1 MKLLDKFLKILKTDR
16 NTFFTYIL
24 TMATIYIV
32 VDRVIEMLFMI
43 FTGISVSYWGPITY
57 TLALACPVF
66 AFLFSGNSVY
76 GKGGNTKLVIVYL
89 YAISLYIIA
98 ISMIS
103 QWVNMAGWIL
113 LLSVPNYLEIVTK
126 FTSVI
131 KPAFQAVA
139 VYIPLTTFFS
149 VFWWIYAGVQD
160 TRLLQ
165 ESIWDY
171 TGINLSSKPTKK
183 GAYSYENVLG
193 IDKETGKAVKIID
206 SRRGDPALI
215 CGGSGMGKTALMIE
229 PMLARDMEKKYF
241 LKEAAKELGF
251 TALKTGLANL
261 NKPYSNEY
269 INDNFT
275 LNMLEPISGKE
286 KLFKAYLSKLIHSD
300 SGKIVYKDI
309 GMTLLTPEYES
320 AERMM
325 GIAKNFNLKVNVIDP
340 FNPNSAGL
348 NPFAYG
354 SAGEIAGFISA
365 IISATYSAKHTQ
377 EEEMFFMNSAAQA
390 VQNLTIILADMYPR
404 LHNGELPT
412 MEDMLDMLNDFD
424 LVEDMCRKIE
434 QDPEL
439 AQVHKLQLGYFK
451 KHFYNE
457 GVMRNE
463 TEKYVHLAITQLDS
477 LLRVEALRKILCN
490 RTNNINFD
498 DVLANGEVVIVCT
511 RRGDLGGILHKTFG
525 LYFILAM
532 QRAVLKRP
540 GSEESRIPHVLY
552 IDEFPEYLTGSTL
565 GVITLYRKY
574 KVGAV
579 VTAQSLEQ
587 LKKTPTSEKTIISN
601 CTAKFVLGNLSPDE
615 TTFWAEHFGYK
626 RDWLFSQDMSIKP
639 EGDGDQFGIA
649 GGSAKSVSY
658 GDLKGVKWGYKKRYD
673 VGKFDNMKFK
683 HCGFMVKD
691 DAGKSF
697 VGLTT
702 LDFMASKYKEPH
714 KSKNFDFAK
723 YQSGIIVDD
732 KKDKEKK
739 QRFDPN
745 KMNYESYM
753 GESDVDPIQ
762 TDVTD
767 SNYLF
772 NNEDAIIYNIKK
784 DNNN

>member
-1 MKLLDKFLKILKTDR
+1 
-16 NTFFTYIL
+16 
-24 TMATIYIV
+24 
-32 VDRVIEMLFMI
+32 
-43 FTGISVSYWGPITY
+43 
-57 TLALACPVF
+57 
-66 AFLFSGNSVY
+66 
-76 GKGGNTKLVIVYL
+76 
-89 YAISLYIIA
+89 
-98 ISMIS
+98 
-103 QWVNMAGWIL
+103 
-113 LLSVPNYLEIVTK
+113 
-126 FTSVI
+126 
-131 KPAFQAVA
+131 
-139 VYIPLTTFFS
+139 
-149 VFWWIYAGVQD
+149 
-160 TRLLQ
+160 
-165 ESIWDY
+165 
-171 TGINLSSKPTKK
+171 
-183 GAYSYENVLG
+183 
-193 IDKETGKAVKIID
+193 
-206 SRRGDPALI
+206 
-215 CGGSGMGKTALMIE
+215 MGKTALVIE

-241 LKEAAKELGF
+241 LKEASKELGF
-251 TALKTGLANL
+251 TALKTGLANI

-309 GMTLLTPEYES
+309 GMTLLTPEYDS

-340 FNPNSAGL
+340 FNPNSVGL

-377 EEEMFFMNSAAQA
+377 EEELFFMNSSAQA

-404 LHNGELPT
+404 LHNGDLPT

-434 QDPEL
+434 EDPEL
-439 AQVHKLQLGYFK
+439 AQKHKLQLGYFR

-457 GVMRNE
+457 GVMRSE

-477 LLRVEALRKILCN
+477 LLRVEALRKILCS

-498 DVLANGEVVIVCT
+498 NVLANGEVTIVCT

-540 GSEESRIPHVLY
+540 GNEDSRIPHILY

-574 KVGAV
+574 KVGTI

-587 LKKTPTSEKTIISN
+587 LKKTPTSEKTILSN
-601 CTAKFVLGNLSPDE
+601 TTAKFVLGNLSAEE
-615 TTFWAEHFGYK
+615 TQFWAEQFGYK

-639 EGDGDQFGIA
+639 EGSGDQFGIA

-691 DAGKSF
+691 DTGKAF

-723 YQSGIIVDD
+723 YQSGIVNKTHED
-732 KKDKEKK
+732 KGIK
-739 QRFDPN
+739 QGYNPKNIDFDSFGDN
-745 KMNYESYM
+745 E
-753 GESDVDPIQ
+753 EVDPVQ

-767 SNYLF
+767 SEYLF

>member
-1 MKLLDKFLKILKTDR
+1 MKLIDKLLKVLKTDR

-24 TMATIYIV
+24 TLATLYIV
-32 VDRVIEMLFMI
+32 VDRVVEMAFMI
-43 FTGISVSYWGPITY
+43 FTGVSVSYWGPIGY

-66 AFLFSGNSVY
+66 AFLFSGSSKY
-76 GKGGNTKLVIVYL
+76 GKGGDLKLIIVYA

-103 QWVNMAGWIL
+103 QWINMAGWVFL
-113 LLSVPNYLEIVTK
+113 VSVPNYVDIVTN
-126 FTSVI
+126 FSEVI

-139 VYIPLTTFFS
+139 IYIPLTTFFS
-149 VFWWIYAGVQD
+149 VFWWIYAGVED
-160 TRLLQ
+160 TRLLK

-171 TGINLSSKPTKK
+171 AGIDLSKKSVKK

-193 IDKETGKAVKIID
+193 IDKETGKAVKIND
-206 SRRGDPALI
+206 SRRGDPVLV
-215 CGGSGMGKTALMIE
+215 CGGSGMGKTALVIE

-309 GMTLLTPEYES
+309 GMTLLTPEYDS

-340 FNPNSAGL
+340 FNPNSVGL

-377 EEEMFFMNSAAQA
+377 EEELFFMNSSAQA

-404 LHNGELPT
+404 LHNGDLPT

-434 QDPEL
+434 EDPEL
-439 AQVHKLQLGYFK
+439 AQKHKLQLGYFR

-457 GVMRNE
+457 GVMRSE

-477 LLRVEALRKILCN
+477 LLRVEALRKILCS

-498 DVLANGEVVIVCT
+498 NVLANGEVTIVCT

-540 GSEESRIPHVLY
+540 GNEDSRIPHILY

-574 KVGAV
+574 KVGTI

-587 LKKTPTSEKTIISN
+587 LKKTPTSEKTILSN
-601 CTAKFVLGNLSPDE
+601 TTAKFVLGNLSAEE
-615 TTFWAEHFGYK
+615 TQFWAEQFGYK

-639 EGDGDQFGIA
+639 EGSGDQFGIA

-691 DAGKSF
+691 DTGKAF

-723 YQSGIIVDD
+723 YQSGIVNETHED
-732 KKDKEKK
+732 KGIK
-739 QRFDPN
+739 QGYNPKNIDFDSFGDN
-745 KMNYESYM
+745 E
-753 GESDVDPIQ
+753 EVDPVQ

-767 SNYLF
+767 SEYLF

-784 DNNN
+784 DNK

>member
-1 MKLLDKFLKILKTDR
+1 LKYLDKLLKVLKTDR

-24 TMATIYIV
+24 TLATIYIV

-43 FTGISVSYWGPITY
+43 FTGISVSYWGPIGY
-57 TLALACPVF
+57 TFALACPVF
-66 AFLFSGNSVY
+66 AFLFSGSSKY
-76 GKGGNTKLVIVYL
+76 GQGGDMKIMIVYM

-103 QWVNMAGWIL
+103 QWINMLGWVL
-113 LLSVPNYLEIVTK
+113 LVSVPNYVEIVTN
-126 FTSVI
+126 FASVI

-139 VYIPLTTFFS
+139 IYIPLTTFFS
-149 VFWWIYAGVQD
+149 VFWWIYAGVED
-160 TRLLQ
+160 TRLLK

-171 TGINLSSKPTKK
+171 AGINLSSKPVKK
-183 GAYSYENVLG
+183 GAYSYENIIG
-193 IDKETGKAVKIID
+193 IDKETGKAVKISD

-215 CGGSGMGKTALMIE
+215 CGGSGMGKTALLIE

-261 NKPYSNEY
+261 DKPYSNEY

-309 GMTLLTPEYES
+309 GMTLLSPDNES
-320 AERMM
+320 TEKMI
-325 GIAKNFNLKVNVIDP
+325 GIAKNFNLKVNIIDP
-340 FNPNSAGL
+340 SNPNSIGL

-354 SAGEIAGFISA
+354 APGEIAGFISA
-365 IISATYSAKHTQ
+365 IISAMYSAKHTQ
-377 EEEMFFMNSAAQA
+377 EDEVFFMNSAAQA
-390 VQNLTIILADMYPR
+390 VQNLTIVLADMHP
-404 LHNGELPT
+404 LLNNGEIAN
-412 MEDMLDMLNDFD
+412 MEDLLDMLNDFN

-439 AQVHKLQLGYFK
+439 TQKYKLQLAYFK

-463 TEKYVHLAITQLDS
+463 TEKYVHLAMTQLDS
-477 LLRVEALRKILCN
+477 LLRVDSLRKILCN

-498 DVLANGEVVIVCT
+498 DVFANGEVTIVCT
-511 RRGDLGGILHKTFG
+511 RRGDLGGILHQTFG

-532 QRAVLKRP
+532 QRSVLKRP
-540 GSEESRIPHVLY
+540 GNEASRIPHIFY
-552 IDEFPEYLTGSTL
+552 IDEFPEYLTGASL

-574 KVGAV
+574 KVGTI

-587 LKKTPTSEKTIISN
+587 LKKGAGFDKTIISN
-601 CTAKFVLGNLSPDE
+601 CTEKFVLGNLSPDE
-615 TTFWAEHFGYK
+615 TVFWAEHFGYK

-639 EGDGDQFGIA
+639 EGDGEQFGMA

-673 VGKFDNMKFK
+673 IGKFDNMKFR

-691 DAGKSF
+691 DTGKAF

-732 KKDKEKK
+732 KKDKSKK
-739 QRFDPN
+739 QQFDPN

-753 GESDVDPIQ
+753 GEPDVDPVQ
-762 TDVTD
+762 TDIKD
-767 SNYLF
+767 SEYLF

-784 DNNN
+784 NNNN